1 MKAPYKAIEFIL
13 EQAPKY
19 AEAKAQRV
27 YLEEFRKTK
36 KALLMKEALA
46 RGIDS
51 GVAQEREAYAHYE
64 YQELLLGLQAAI
76 EKEETLKWKLT
87 AAQIKS
93 DIWRSE
99 QASERLGVKTTE
111 QGKYLDKYFK
121 HFVQFAILQ
130 SAQTIR
136 EGTFKE

>member
-19 AEAKAQRV
+19 AEAKAQRI

-36 KALLMKEALA
+36 KALLMKDALA

-51 GVAQEREAYAHYE
+51 GIAQEREAYAHYE

-87 AAQIKS
+87 AAQMKS

-111 QGKYLDKYFK
+111 
-121 HFVQFAILQ
+121 
-130 SAQTIR
+130 
-136 EGTFKE
+136 

>member
-19 AEAKAQRV
+19 AEAKAQRI

-36 KALLMKEALA
+36 KALLMKEAMA
-46 RGIDS
+46 KGIDS

-87 AAQIKS
+87 AAQMKS

-111 QGKYLDKYFK
+111 
-121 HFVQFAILQ
+121 
-130 SAQTIR
+130 
-136 EGTFKE
+136 